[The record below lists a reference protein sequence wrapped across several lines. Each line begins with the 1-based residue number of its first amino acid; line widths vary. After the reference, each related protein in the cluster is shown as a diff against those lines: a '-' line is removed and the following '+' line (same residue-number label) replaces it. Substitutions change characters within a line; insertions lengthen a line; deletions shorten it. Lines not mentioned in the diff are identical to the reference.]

1 MDCTTPFALR
11 DFTILLLAASYGL
24 RRSELAALSL
34 DDIDWRA
41 RTIRVPQ
48 LKTRQSLLLPLTD
61 EVGDALVNYLRD
73 ARPTSASRHLVLRQR
88 PPAGPL
94 RPPGGRASHQSPD

>member
-1 MDCTTPFALR
+1 MDCTRPFGLR
-11 DFTILLLAASYGL
+11 AFTILLLAASYGL

-41 RTIRVPQ
+41 RTIRVLQ

-61 EVGDALVNYLRD
+61 EVGDALVNYLQD
-73 ARPTSASRHLVLRQR
+73 ARPTSASRHLFLRQR

-94 RPPGGRASHQSPD
+94 GPPGGRASHQSPD